1 MPMATKLKIG
11 DLAPDFAL
19 PDQKG
24 EVRRLSDFRG
34 QWVVLY
40 FYPKDNTPGC
50 TKEACGFRDLFPK
63 FQRRKIVVI
72 GISTDSVRSHEKFA
86 EKYDLPFLLLADE
99 EKAVV
104 RAYGVWGQKSFMGRT
119 TMGTHRTSF
128 LVDPEGRIA
137 KIYERVRPETHAEE
151 VFRDLEQ
158 LRKTG

>member
-1 MPMATKLKIG
+1 MATKLTIG

-19 PDQKG
+19 PDQMGK
-24 EVRRLSDFRG
+24 VRRLSDFRG
-34 QWVVLY
+34 RWVILY

-63 FQRRKIVVI
+63 FQRRKIAVI

-86 EKYDLPFLLLADE
+86 EKYGLPFPLLADE

-151 VFRDLEQ
+151 VLQDLEQ
-158 LRKTG
+158 LQKTG